1 MSVGI
6 KSLFAA
12 ALVSAGALIMS
23 AHADSPS
30 YQLTCTSGGTMQA
43 RLNHSTDRAG
53 QITGSSLSIWFTPSG
68 GAATAVQPPP
78 GTCAWSDRMLRS
90 GEPTQLWL
98 TAPGAALDFNL
109 GQNGADAVVGVG
121 PEPYRSRLQ
130 FLARALTRPGSTFT
144 VMARTNNGVLE
155 ITDIAP

>member
-12 ALVSAGALIMS
+12 ALVSAGALMTV
-23 AHADSPS
+23 AQANSPS
-30 YQLTCTSGGTMQA
+30 YQLTCTTGGTMQA

-53 QITGSSLSIWFTPSG
+53 QINGTTLSIWFTPSG
-68 GAATAVQPPP
+68 GAATAVQPPR
-78 GTCAWSDRMLRS
+78 GTCAWSDRMLRP

-98 TAPGAALDFNL
+98 VAPGAAVDFNI
-109 GQNGADAVVGVG
+109 GPSGPDAAVGVG
-121 PEPYRSRLQ
+121 PEPYKSRLQ
-130 FLARALTRPGSTFT
+130 FLTQALTREGTTFT
-144 VMARTNNGVLE
+144 VMARSNGGVLE